1 MLTRKNKEQIVKDLT
16 EEIKSAKSVV
26 FADFKG
32 VKVNESIK
40 LKKELKKEG
49 SNLRVYKKNLI
60 DIALKNA
67 NVDLKTKGM
76 EGQVAVSI
84 ATQDEVSSARIIEKF
99 SKTNESLKIL
109 GGILGIK
116 AMSAQEVIAL
126 AKLPSK
132 EELLSRLVGSLSS
145 PIRGLMNVFQ
155 GNQRSLVQVLKAI
168 SESKQ

>member
-16 EEIKSAKSVV
+16 EAIKSSKSVV

-49 SNLRVYKKNLI
+49 SNLRVYKKSLI

-67 NVDLKTKGM
+67 KIDMKTKGM
-76 EGQVAVSI
+76 EGQVAVSVSG
-84 ATQDEVSSARIIEKF
+84 QDEISSARIIDKF
-99 SKTNESLKIL
+99 TKTNEGLKIL
-109 GGILGIK
+109 GGILGVSV
-116 AMSAQEVIAL
+116 MSAQEVIAL
-126 AKLPSK
+126 AKLPGK

-168 SESKQ
+168 SEKK

>member
-16 EEIKSAKSVV
+16 EQIKSAKSVV

-32 VKVNESIK
+32 VKVNESSK

-49 SNLRVYKKNLI
+49 SNLSVYKKNLI
-60 DIALKNA
+60 DIALKNVG
-67 NVDLKTKGM
+67 VDLKTKGM
-76 EGQVAVSI
+76 EGQIAVSI
-84 ATQDEVSSARIIEKF
+84 SSQDEVSAAKIIDKF
-99 SKTNESLKIL
+99 SKTNENLKML
-109 GGILGIK
+109 GGLLGIK
-116 AMSAQEVIAL
+116 VMNAEEVSAL

-132 EELLSRLVGSLSS
+132 DELLAKLVGSLSS

-168 SESKQ
+168 SEKNN